1 MTSPGTGSDA
11 DPSPPGGAVD
21 VTLVIP
27 FFNPGPVVRSTV
39 ERARQALQT
48 TGRSFEI
55 LAVSDGSTD
64 GSAEMLVGM
73 FPDSL
78 RTVALATNRGKG
90 YAVRRGFELG
100 RGRYLGFIDADGDI
114 APEFLA
120 EFVETCFRTRA
131 DVCFGNKWHATAT
144 VTYPLIR
151 RAYSRGYQRLVR
163 GLFHLS
169 VPDTQTGLKLYRRE
183 LLDIVLPMAVEERF
197 AFDLELFVLAQQ
209 QGFDQFVGL
218 PVDVAKQKSSTVSFG
233 SVCTVL
239 WDTLAIFWRLRV
251 RRGRGR
257 HRHAVGRPGEQ
268 RERLGSG
275 RSAPDADLGDGRV
288 AD

>member
-1 MTSPGTGSDA
+1 MTSPWTAPDEV
-11 DPSPPGGAVD
+11 PSPPLVD

-27 FFNPGPVVRSTV
+27 FFNPGPTVRSTV
-39 ERARQALQT
+39 ERARHALQT

-55 LAVSDGSTD
+55 IAVSDGSTD
-64 GSAEMLVGM
+64 GSAEALEGS

-78 RTVALATNRGKG
+78 RTVALPSNRGKG
-90 YAVRRGFELG
+90 YAVRTGFELG
-100 RGRYLGFIDADGDI
+100 HGRYLGFIDADGDI
-114 APEFLA
+114 APELLA

-131 DVCFGNKWHATAT
+131 DVCFGSKWHSEAS
-144 VTYPLIR
+144 VTYPLAR
-151 RAYSRGYQRLVR
+151 RVYSRGYQRLVR
-163 GLFHLS
+163 ALFHLP

-209 QGFDQFVGL
+209 KGFDQFVGL

-233 SVCTVL
+233 SVWSVL
-239 WDTLAIFWRLRV
+239 RDTLAIFWRLRV

-257 HRHAVGRPGEQ
+257 PRRAEGRPGER
-268 RERLGSG
+268 REGVGSG
-275 RSAPDADLGDGRV
+275 HAAPDADLGDQV
-288 AD
+288 TN